1 MMSFSKKCPDQKGK
15 ASAGV
20 LFPESMALILSFAVC
35 GQNVYA
41 GEGDQA
47 LSIVRSSSSGTV
59 GQRVA
64 AVGKQIEQIFGS
76 VYNMLATVGVCI
88 AVVGLI
94 IAFVEL
100 GLSKQGRLRETAKW
114 KLVGIAGALILIGGA
129 TTFVNLFLQLL

>member
-1 MMSFSKKCPDQKGK
+1 MMSFPKKYPDQRGK
-15 ASAGV
+15 ASAEA
-20 LFPESMALILSFAVC
+20 LFPALMALIFFFVICA
-35 GQNVYA
+35 QNVYA

-47 LSIVRSSSSGTV
+47 LSIVHSSSSGSVGKRVTTV
-59 GQRVA
+59 GN
-64 AVGKQIEQIFGS
+64 KIEKIFGS
-76 VYNMLATVGVCI
+76 IYNMLSTVGVCI

-114 KLVGIAGALILIGGA
+114 KMVGIAGALILIGGA

>member
-1 MMSFSKKCPDQKGK
+1 MSFPKKYPDQRGK
-15 ASAGV
+15 ASAEA
-20 LFPESMALILSFAVC
+20 LFPALMALIFFFVMCA
-35 GQNVYA
+35 QNVYAA

-47 LSIVRSSSSGTV
+47 LSIVRSSSSGSV
-59 GQRVA
+59 GKRVT
-64 AVGKQIEQIFGS
+64 AVGNQIEKIFGS
-76 VYNMLATVGVCI
+76 IYNMLSTVGVCI

-114 KLVGIAGALILIGGA
+114 KMVGIAGALILIGGA

>member
-1 MMSFSKKCPDQKGK
+1 MMSFPKKYPDQRGK
-15 ASAGV
+15 ASAGA
-20 LFPESMALILSFAVC
+20 LFPALMALISFFVICA
-35 GQNVYA
+35 QNVYA

-47 LSIVRSSSSGTV
+47 LSIVHSSSSGSV
-59 GQRVA
+59 GKRVT
-64 AVGKQIEQIFGS
+64 AVGNQIEKIFGS
-76 VYNMLATVGVCI
+76 IYNMLSTVGVCI

-114 KLVGIAGALILIGGA
+114 KMVGIAGALILIGGA